1 MQQAAV
7 AFIVSQLATRDE
19 VAELQRAFKALDKN
33 SDGKLSRE
41 ELIEGY
47 RQILGDM
54 AEDEVD
60 RILKSAD
67 SDGSGEIDYSEWIVA
82 TTDKKRL
89 LTDEKLMVA
98 FKVFDKDGGGSISST
113 EIKDVLGVGKNIDEK
128 VWNEIIGEV
137 DPNGDGEISFPE
149 FKQMMTKLMEV
160 EIQ

>member
-1 MQQAAV
+1 
-7 AFIVSQLATRDE
+7 
-19 VAELQRAFKALDKN
+19 
-33 SDGKLSRE
+33 
-41 ELIEGY
+41 
-47 RQILGDM
+47 M

-160 EIQ
+160 EIQWRDLKILWLIHFGAKNRPSLLYKRLLLNKHSCQFNSPYW